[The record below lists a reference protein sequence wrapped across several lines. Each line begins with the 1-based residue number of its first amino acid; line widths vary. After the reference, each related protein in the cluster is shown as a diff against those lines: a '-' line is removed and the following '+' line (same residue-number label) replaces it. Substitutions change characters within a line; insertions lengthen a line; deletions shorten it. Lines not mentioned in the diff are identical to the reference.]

1 MSKPLIVGVDGSDPS
16 LRALDWA
23 VTEASVHGVPL
34 RIVYGSLWDHYAS
47 VAPGFGTD
55 GTDSPGGRVP
65 AGQVVDAA
73 AERAAHLARDLP
85 VTTDVPAEDPAAALV
100 REGRDAFAVV
110 VGDRGRGRL
119 AGLLLGST
127 TLAVAGRA
135 ECPVVVV
142 RGPEDRPWVA
152 RVVLGV
158 ENAGG
163 SAAATAFA
171 LGEAT
176 AHDTELVALHAW
188 RRPAPDLPG
197 ALYAADDGSAPEAHA
212 AARELEEALAA
223 PAEEY
228 PEVTVRTQ
236 VPEGRARTALLA
248 AVRPGDLLVVGAR
261 RRHGTLGLQLGP
273 VNHAL
278 LHHAPCPV
286 AIVPQE
292 S

>member
-1 MSKPLIVGVDGSDPS
+1 MSKPLVVGVDGSERS

-23 VTEASVHGVPL
+23 AAEASARGVPL
-34 RIVYGSLWDHYAS
+34 RIVYGSLWDHYTH
-47 VAPGFGTD
+47 VTPGSGTD
-55 GTDSPGGRVP
+55 GPDGLVP
-65 AGQVVDAA
+65 AEQVVGAA
-73 AERAAHLARDLP
+73 ARHVADVARDVP
-85 VTTDVPAEDPAAALV
+85 VSTDVPAEDPAAALI

-110 VGDRGRGRL
+110 VGDRGRGEL

-127 TLAVAGRA
+127 GLVVAGRA

-142 RGPEDRPWVA
+142 RGPENRPSVA

-163 SAAATAFA
+163 SAAATGFA
-171 LGEAT
+171 LGEAA
-176 AHDTELVALHAW
+176 AHDAELVALHAW
-188 RRPAPDLPG
+188 RRPGADPPG
-197 ALYAADDGSAPEAHA
+197 ALYAAGGGAAPEVRA
-212 AARELEEALAA
+212 ATRELEEALAA
-223 PAEEY
+223 PAQDY
-228 PEVTVRTQ
+228 PNVTVRTQ
-236 VPEGRARTALLA
+236 VPEGRPRTALLSA
-248 AVRPGDLLVVGAR
+248 ARPGDLLVAGAR
-261 RRHGTLGLQLGP
+261 RRHGTVGLQLGP